1 MTDRL
6 SKIHKTLDPL
16 FHSLPKNKQGRVSA
30 PVMRYAVRRY
40 FSQNHGWIVKGF
52 SAHEESGNASSAED
66 TDILQSK
73 LPDYIRSILEERFA
87 HEGFSLDAVVAMVA
101 SVERLAFDEV
111 VRGVEFAFYLNDIDR
126 TAVLR
131 FEDLLEI
138 LSSYLITEMLEGAD
152 DTPMDKT
159 S

>member
-16 FHSLPKNKQGRVSA
+16 FHSLPKNKQGRVSG

-52 SAHEESGNASSAED
+52 SAHEESGNASSAEG

-87 HEGFSLDAVVAMVA
+87 HQGFSLDAVVAMVA

-111 VRGVEFAFYLNDIDR
+111 VRAVELAYYLNSYDR
-126 TAVLR
+126 TQALSSD
-131 FEDLLEI
+131 DLTEI
-138 LSSYLITEMLEGAD
+138 LSSFLITEMLEGSE
-152 DTPMDKT
+152 DKAKH
-159 S
+159 